1 MNYIL
6 LYEIYRFTETLTK
19 IYNPYKNISE
29 IYEMEECSLPG
40 YHSHRV
46 IVITLLPSNFDYS
59 CLLLHVYSLTFSCRM
74 KPVKPFVS
82 RHCVRW

>member
-1 MNYIL
+1 MLCPLRVYLNQRYLIHIIRDLLFLMNYIL

-59 CLLLHVYSLTFSCRM
+59 
-74 KPVKPFVS
+74 
-82 RHCVRW
+82 

>member
-1 MNYIL
+1 MTYYYL
-6 LYEIYRFTETLTK
+6 FSYELDIIGPNIDIHRCDYRFTETLTK

-29 IYEMEECSLPG
+29 IIYEMEECSFPG

-59 CLLLHVYSLTFSCRM
+59 
-74 KPVKPFVS
+74 
-82 RHCVRW
+82 